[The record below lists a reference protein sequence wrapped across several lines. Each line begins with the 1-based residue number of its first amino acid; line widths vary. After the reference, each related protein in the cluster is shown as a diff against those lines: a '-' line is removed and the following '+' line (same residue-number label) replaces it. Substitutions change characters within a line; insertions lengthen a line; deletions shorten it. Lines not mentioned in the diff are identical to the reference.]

1 MDDQSSPMI
10 IPEDSKD
17 EKAPYEELIMGEPNP
32 EVYKPPV
39 HYPHL
44 LSRPKVSM
52 SKNDDTLLKAYR
64 QVTIIIPLVDA
75 IQHIPSYAK
84 FLKGLCT
91 LMRKPKRIPMNEP
104 ISSIML
110 STLP

>member
-1 MDDQSSPMI
+1 MDDQSSPMT
-10 IPEDSKD
+10 IPEEDSED

-32 EVYKPPV
+32 EVYKPSM

-52 SKNDDTLLKAYR
+52 SKNDDTLLKAFR

-91 LMRKPKRIPMNEP
+91 PDEEAKANPYERAY
-104 ISSIML
+104 
-110 STLP
+110 